1 MSFIHFF
8 SNRKHSY
15 VKENNCTERDSH
27 ASLLCQAA
35 ITTTTTT
42 TTTTIIIIIIIII
55 IIQSRML
62 EKFAFSSWS
71 RITLAWWGNAREIV
85 NLTMVIMMC
94 VKILENYWWML
105 PVFCI
110 CYYISNCN
118 RNLCRWW
125 ERNYQSLE
133 FSFS

>member
-1 MSFIHFF
+1 LSFIHFF

-55 IIQSRML
+55 INL
-62 EKFAFSSWS
+62 FFAEFCGIGRRVWD
-71 RITLAWWGNAREIV
+71 
-85 NLTMVIMMC
+85 
-94 VKILENYWWML
+94 NYS
-105 PVFCI
+105 V
-110 CYYISNCN
+110 
-118 RNLCRWW
+118 
-125 ERNYQSLE
+125 
-133 FSFS
+133 